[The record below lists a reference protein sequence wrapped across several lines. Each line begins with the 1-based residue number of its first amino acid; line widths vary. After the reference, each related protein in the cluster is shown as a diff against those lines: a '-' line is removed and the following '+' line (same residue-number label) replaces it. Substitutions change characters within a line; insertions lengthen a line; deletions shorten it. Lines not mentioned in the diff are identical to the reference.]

1 MKRTSWRR
9 ILFAVRTATMV
20 GAACFAVGGISETLG
35 QEQEK
40 IQVVHMAPEVI
51 YTPETEAIMVIPPV
65 ETVKE
70 TEPEKSMEESVTLSK
85 DDSYL
90 LCKIAM
96 AEAEGEGVKGKALV
110 MQVVLNRVQSAEF
123 PDTVQGVI
131 YQKNQF
137 SPVRNGRFDAVEPD
151 AECYEALRLIREDH
165 WDESQDALY
174 FESKSAS
181 KWHRDHLEFL
191 FRYGNHYFYR

>member
-1 MKRTSWRR
+1 
-9 ILFAVRTATMV
+9 MV

-96 AEAEGEGVKGKALV
+96 AEAEGEGVKEKLWLCRWFSIGY
-110 MQVVLNRVQSAEF
+110 RVRSFQIPSR
-123 PDTVQGVI
+123 G
-131 YQKNQF
+131 
-137 SPVRNGRFDAVEPD
+137 
-151 AECYEALRLIREDH
+151 
-165 WDESQDALY
+165 
-174 FESKSAS
+174 
-181 KWHRDHLEFL
+181 
-191 FRYGNHYFYR
+191 

>member
-70 TEPEKSMEESVTLSK
+70 TEPEKSMEESVALSK

-123 PDTVQGVI
+123 PDTVQEVI

-151 AECYEALRLIREDH
+151 AECYEALRLIREGH
-165 WDESQDALY
+165 WNESQNALY

-191 FRYGNHYFYR
+191 FRYGNHYFYK